1 MLDWWSSIGEAS
13 VWTGAALG
21 SIWAIA
27 STASRRRKCLKA
39 AMPPFGQLRWFLL
52 NFFGMGSFVALS
64 TALGLASLH
73 ELIPRGLFWFLLGLS
88 AAAFTTALMFPTVET
103 PLPSPFER
111 DSRESPPDPPILPAH
126 NSA

>member
-1 MLDWWSSIGEAS
+1 
-13 VWTGAALG
+13 
-21 SIWAIA
+21 
-27 STASRRRKCLKA
+27 
-39 AMPPFGQLRWFLL
+39 MPPFGQLRWFLL